1 MILST
6 TSKLELRCQTAECP
20 GWLRLDLSKIEKA
33 EIVNCDYGHRHL
45 IKILDK
51 RICNNT
57 ERYEIEI
64 DPIDNPGSYL

>member
-6 TSKLELRCQTAECP
+6 IKDLNIRCQASECLW
-20 GWLRLDLSKIEKA
+20 WLKVDLSKIEKA

-45 IKILDK
+45 IKILNK
-51 RICNNT
+51 RICNDT
-57 ERYEIEI
+57 ERYETEI

>member
-6 TSKLELRCQTAECP
+6 IKDLNIRCQASECL
-20 GWLRLDLSKIEKA
+20 GWLKVDLSKIKKA

-45 IKILDK
+45 IKILNK

-64 DPIDNPGSYL
+64 NPIDNPGSYL